1 MSRAAS
7 GVFAR
12 ARLRRNFA
20 EYYNESVVMNARC
33 WSKCPLRQ
41 GMERKLHP
49 NQDGSTKFGSFT
61 LHLSDFGVGSGRLGE
76 VVSLVGDCR
85 PPPPG
90 NPRRPKWLGN
100 PGLQVGIKQTESSQV
115 DRGDL
120 NFSSINPNFGGVF
133 SPLSVSCTFNIDNQ
147 DRNLKILQPGEYFK
161 ISRSSI
167 YCRCWKP
174 VLEFEHLHSHLC
186 GSTGVK
192 PLSIAITNVLGIQE

>member
-20 EYYNESVVMNARC
+20 EYCSESVVINARC
-33 WSKCPLRQ
+33 WSKCSLRQ
-41 GMERKLHP
+41 GMERRLRP
-49 NQDGSTKFGSFT
+49 NQDGSTKCGSFT

-90 NPRRPKWLGN
+90 NPRQPKWLGN
-100 PGLQVGIKQTESSQV
+100 PGLRVGSKQADSRQDDS
-115 DRGDL
+115 GDQY
-120 NFSSINPNFGGVF
+120 FSSIITNFGGVF
-133 SPLSVSCTFNIDNQ
+133 SPQCVACTFNNHQ
-147 DRNLKILQPGEYFK
+147 QNRNLKIFKPGEYFK
-161 ISRSSI
+161 ITRSSF
-167 YCRCWKP
+167 YCRCMKP

-186 GSTGVK
+186 GLPGVK
-192 PLSIAITNVLGIQE
+192 PLSIAITNVLEIQE